1 MKTIRPLCALIFL
14 AFACTKKTSDTKY
27 IDELQDELSQ
37 YIYTDSIPN
46 ELKIEK
52 IKLSEFEIKKIPSDT
67 LRVDHLFKIANNYDY
82 ANDFENFYRLSRE
95 ILAETEK
102 NRDTFRMARSHY
114 YLGDYFYRFNVN
126 DSAFYYYTQAEKFYN
141 LSKQFSYN
149 LIDIKL
155 RKAYI
160 YSFIKD
166 YGNSEKL
173 LIEALQTSINMKD
186 YLLQYE
192 SYNYLGM
199 ILTKTGQYE
208 EAIDYL
214 KKALDII
221 PRIEG
226 VAEHYHILY
235 AAQTYNNL
243 GSAYQQ
249 NQEYQQS
256 IIYFNKGL
264 EEDIQ
269 QLFPAL
275 HISLENNLAYSRFR
289 LGDQTV
295 YTHLKKN
302 YHDNDSINY
311 AYGKITTNI
320 RLAEYFINQ
329 KEFEP
334 AISHAAEAHQL
345 SKEINEFSYQ
355 LETLLLLSL
364 VDKNREG
371 VHLREYIRLNDSI
384 NNEERKEREKFARIA
399 FETDEI
405 SKEREL
411 AIAEAEKASTRF
423 WALVGMFIMLL
434 ISSTLWYNNKQ
445 HKIKNKELRL
455 QQEQQNIKQELY
467 EMLLNQQQKIEE
479 GKQAEKK
486 RISQDLHDGVM
497 GRLSGIRLNLFA
509 LKMNP
514 TPETIEKCVPYIE
527 AIQNVEK
534 EIRDISHNLNTIA
547 FNSSN
552 GFENLI
558 QELTLPLES
567 QQIHTEMEVKDEIE
581 WNAINSEKKVEIYR
595 ILQEG
600 VQNISKHAQA
610 KKVAIRTFQL
620 KNQILIELE
629 DDGIGFKPKRNS
641 NGIGLNNM
649 KERAKKINCELTI
662 ESHLGKGTKL
672 SLRIPT

>member
-1 MKTIRPLCALIFL
+1 MKTIRPLFAILL
-14 AFACTKKTSDTKY
+14 LVFACTKKTSDTKY
-27 IDELQDELSQ
+27 IDDLQSELTQ
-37 YIYTDSIPN
+37 YIYNDSIPN

-52 IKLSEFEIKKIPSDT
+52 IKNLETEIKKIKSDS
-67 LRVDHLFKIANNYDY
+67 LRVDHLFNIANNYDF
-82 ANDFENFYRLSRE
+82 ANDFDNFYRLSRE
-95 ILAETEK
+95 ILSETEK
-102 NRDTFRMARSHY
+102 SKDTFRMARSHY

-126 DSAFYYYTQAEKFYN
+126 DSAFYYYTQAEKFYK

-208 EAIDYL
+208 EAIEYL

-221 PRIEG
+221 PRIED
-226 VAEHYHILY
+226 VSEHYQKLY
-235 AAQTYNNL
+235 LAQTYNNL

-249 NQEYQQS
+249 NKEYQQS

-264 EEDIQ
+264 EQNIQ
-269 QLFPAL
+269 QFFPAL
-275 HISLENNLAYSRFR
+275 HVSLENNLAYSRFKM
-289 LGDQTV
+289 GDTTV
-295 YTHLKKN
+295 ISSMKKN
-302 YHDNDSINY
+302 FEDNDSINY

-320 RLAEYFINQ
+320 RIAEYYISQ
-329 KEFEP
+329 KDSEA
-334 AISHAAEAHQL
+334 AISHAFEANKL
-345 SKEINEFSYQ
+345 ANEIEEYSYQ
-355 LETLLLLSL
+355 LETLLLLSV
-364 VDKNREG
+364 VDKTGEG

-384 NNEERKEREKFARIA
+384 NNEERREREKFARIA

-411 AIAEAEKASTRF
+411 ALAEADKASTRF

-434 ISSTLWYNNKQ
+434 ISSTLWYNNKK
-445 HKIKNKELRL
+445 HKIKNKELRM
-455 QQEQQNIKQELY
+455 QQEQQKIKQELY

-514 TPETIEKCVPYIE
+514 TKETIEKCLPYIE
-527 AIQNVEK
+527 AIQGVEK
-534 EIRDISHNLNTIA
+534 EIRDISHNLVTIA

-552 GFENLI
+552 GFDNLLH
-558 QELTLPLES
+558 ELLLPLENQNIS
-567 QQIHTEMEVKDEIE
+567 TEFVSKEEIE
-581 WNAINSEKKVEIYR
+581 WNSINSLNKVEIYR

-600 VQNISKHAQA
+600 VQNISKHARA
-610 KKVAIRTFQL
+610 KKVALRIFQL
-620 KNQILIELE
+620 KNKILIELE
-629 DDGIGFKPKRNS
+629 DDGVGFKPNKS
-641 NGIGLNNM
+641 STGIGLNNM
-649 KERAKKINCELTI
+649 KERAKKINYELNI
-662 ESHLGKGTKL
+662 ESHEGRGTKL
-672 SLRIPT
+672 TLRIPT